1 MPPLRNNT
9 FVNNITQNERPDPI
23 RILLV
28 CLLCICI
35 FMGLVFYGL
44 SFYFSYKSKMALGEI
59 VSIEKRLETLPL
71 DSMLTLSKKITT
83 LDEIQ
88 KSEPN
93 IPLFLTVI
101 GDSIEKNAYITNMSY
116 VNKGKTTVVKLVGA
130 SESYEDVIKQ
140 MDRLKNPTYANLIN
154 KVELISISA
163 TEVEGIRKVLFSLEI
178 SIDSGVRSVL
188 SEIEEK
194 EYDASKQAQ
203 IKKDE
208 IKNLATTTQP
218 VATTTNPAPIKNTQ
232 TVSTTTNVNTTLV
245 NSLFPTS
252 STTTKP
258 VIIKN
263 L

>member
-44 SFYFSYKSKMALGEI
+44 SFYFSYKSKMALEEI
-59 VSIEKRLETLPL
+59 ASIEKRLETLPL
-71 DSMLTLSKKITT
+71 DSMLNLSKRITT

-116 VNKGKTTVVKLVGA
+116 LNKGKITVVKLVGA

-163 TEVEGIRKVLFSLEI
+163 TEVEGVRKVLFSLDV
-178 SIDSGVRSVL
+178 SIDSGIRSVL

-194 EYDASKQAQ
+194 EYDASKQVQ
-203 IKKDE
+203 TKKDK

-218 VATTTNPAPIKNTQ
+218 A
-232 TVSTTTNVNTTLV
+232 STTTNVNTTLV
-245 NSLFPTS
+245 NPLFPTS